1 MLKLPFPILSKNPD
15 ILTTKLTHQ
24 ASEVSITPPPPDFD
38 FRNVLVLY
46 LPGGIV
52 EPEGVWLVGTNQLES
67 WILPVKMIYHSGFLN
82 LVLPLVK
89 RACSWCTVTRSLEP
103 GFQAFAAGCHYISFF
118 RAASFV
124 MQMVILKLSKTKINS
139 INHGQK
145 LVSVAKKPCKYLRR
159 RCPSDCIFSPYFP
172 SSNPQRFAS
181 VHRIHG
187 ACNVAKMLQQLPS
200 AHLRAEAANSLYY
213 EAQCRTRDPVY
224 GCVGIISSLH
234 QQIHSVESQLAKT
247 KAEIAVL
254 DSLAHQ
260 PAQIQ

>member
-1 MLKLPFPILSKNPD
+1 MHRGNYAKTSIPNLIEEPRYPHNKINPPSLRSFNQNLRRQTLTSGKRSCKNPEPE
-15 ILTTKLTHQ
+15 LQ
-24 ASEVSITPPPPDFD
+24 EPPPELLDLANEGTFVVVRAIRPD
-38 FRNVLVLY
+38 N
-46 LPGGIV
+46 
-52 EPEGVWLVGTNQLES
+52 ELES
-67 WILPVKMIYHSGFLN
+67 WILPVKIS
-82 LVLPLVK
+82 LVTAVVRRIAP
-89 RACSWCTVTRSLEP
+89 SSD
-103 GFQAFAAGCHYISFF
+103 IS
-118 RAASFV
+118 
-124 MQMVILKLSKTKINS
+124 
-139 INHGQK
+139 
-145 LVSVAKKPCKYLRR
+145 CKYLRR

-172 SSNPQRFAS
+172 SNNPQRFAC

-187 ACNVAKMLQQLPS
+187 ACNVAKMLQQLPA

-254 DSLAHQ
+254 DSLAQQ

>member
-24 ASEVSITPPPPDFD
+24 ASEVSIKPPPPDFD
-38 FRNVLVLY
+38 FRTGIMDTSSEVLSCKCL
-46 LPGGIV
+46 
-52 EPEGVWLVGTNQLES
+52 Q
-67 WILPVKMIYHSGFLN
+67 
-82 LVLPLVK
+82 
-89 RACSWCTVTRSLEP
+89 
-103 GFQAFAAGCHYISFF
+103 
-118 RAASFV
+118 
-124 MQMVILKLSKTKINS
+124 
-139 INHGQK
+139 
-145 LVSVAKKPCKYLRR
+145 VSEKE
-159 RCPSDCIFSPYFP
+159 I
-172 SSNPQRFAS
+172 
-181 VHRIHG
+181 IHG
-187 ACNVAKMLQQLPS
+187 ACNVAKMLQQLPA

-254 DSLAHQ
+254 DSLAQQ

>member
-1 MLKLPFPILSKNPD
+1 
-15 ILTTKLTHQ
+15 
-24 ASEVSITPPPPDFD
+24 
-38 FRNVLVLY
+38 
-46 LPGGIV
+46 
-52 EPEGVWLVGTNQLES
+52 
-67 WILPVKMIYHSGFLN
+67 MISG
-82 LVLPLVK
+82 
-89 RACSWCTVTRSLEP
+89 RC
-103 GFQAFAAGCHYISFF
+103 AA
-118 RAASFV
+118 
-124 MQMVILKLSKTKINS
+124 
-139 INHGQK
+139 
-145 LVSVAKKPCKYLRR
+145 CKYLRR

-172 SSNPQRFAS
+172 SNNPQRFAC

-187 ACNVAKMLQQLPS
+187 ACNVAKMLQQLPA

-254 DSLAHQ
+254 DSLAQQ